1 MLKARLRRLRAALA
15 SRISATGWLSIQVF
29 QVPALTA
36 LF

>member
-1 MLKARLRRLRAALA
+1 MLKRDFRRLRAALA
-15 SRISATGWLSIQVF
+15 SRISATEWLSIQVF